1 MKKSFRAYSINC
13 RKLWENDK
21 IIENVNNVQIKKDFN
36 HIEYLEI
43 KNKNNEIR

>member
-13 RKLWENDK
+13 RKLLENK

-36 HIEYLEI
+36 IEYLEI

>member
-13 RKLWENDK
+13 RKLLENK